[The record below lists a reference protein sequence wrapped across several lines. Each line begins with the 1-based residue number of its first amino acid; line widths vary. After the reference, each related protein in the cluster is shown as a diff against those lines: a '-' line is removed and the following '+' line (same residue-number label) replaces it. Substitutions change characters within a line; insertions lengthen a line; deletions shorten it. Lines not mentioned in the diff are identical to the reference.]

1 MFKIN
6 ALKVMRALEVD
17 APFSDGVTHVDLLLF
32 WVGTLILC
40 VFISFILSCF
50 QFATSLYRGVKV
62 NFRVIT
68 SKYFNI

>member
-32 WVGTLILC
+32 WVGTLILL
-40 VFISFILSCF
+40 FGQHTTHLE
-50 QFATSLYRGVKV
+50 
-62 NFRVIT
+62 
-68 SKYFNI
+68 